1 MFVACSLNMSDFKE
15 ITEFISNSYIIPKYF
30 RPIPYGS
37 INMKVIQTSSVIDIS
52 KSLESA
58 FSYIDDFEME
68 IDSTYLY
75 PDSMIG
81 IKLLLVDRCIFNIF
95 QKLRTETQTKFNIH
109 LDEVIFHITLAK
121 CFKKVSLED
130 INAFNEEFYKLC
142 SIVNKITYI
151 NFNKPSS
158 SDCVLRLAIVSFLY

>member
-1 MFVACSLNMSDFKE
+1 MSDFKE
-15 ITEFISNSYIIPKYF
+15 ITEFISNSYIISKYF

-52 KSLESA
+52 KSLENA

-121 CFKKVSLED
+121 CFKKVSVED
-130 INAFNEEFYKLC
+130 TNDFNEEFYKLC

-151 NFNKPSS
+151 NFNKPSI
-158 SDCVLRLAIVSFLY
+158 CF